1 MSSVIASR
9 RYASALLSAAEEG
22 KFLENATETLNNIKE
37 TLDNSRDLVHV
48 LRSPLIN
55 GDKKSHILE
64 AVFKDIA
71 DDKLMLFLKL
81 LARKKRAGLLPQI
94 ITEFR
99 SLLDEKNGIINIDV
113 NSAVQLSEEQAKE
126 LVNQLATFTGK
137 KVRAKMALREELLGG
152 VTIKIGD
159 TILDGSV
166 KHQLQLLRK
175 SLGSGKI

>member
-22 KFLENATETLNNIKE
+22 RFLDQATEALGAIKE
-37 TLDNSRDLVHV
+37 TLDHSRDLVHV

-71 DDKLMLFLKL
+71 DDRLMIFLKL
-81 LARKKRAGLLPQI
+81 LARKKRAGLLPEI

-99 SLLDEKNGIINIDV
+99 TLLDERNGVINIDV
-113 NSAVQLSEEQAKE
+113 SSAVKLSEEQSKD
-126 LVNQLATFTGK
+126 LVNQLSMFTGK
-137 KVRAKMALREELLGG
+137 KVRAKMTLREELLGG

-166 KHQLQLLRK
+166 KHQLQLLRQ
-175 SLGSGKI
+175 SLSSGKI